1 MSLRP
6 TPRVHSPWFGDSFGD
21 ILTPVTA
28 PRTTCPRL
36 ALALALALGTGQ
48 LSCGGELPIA
58 ERIATTRVLA
68 LRSEVVA
75 PLPMTNNDP
84 ELGSRCEALP
94 FEGVRL
100 TPWIVTP
107 TGPLD
112 LSGPDYD
119 PVWIACNLGPGQ
131 GLFACLKA
139 AVPLELADIPTCPV
153 PTFADLMAAELP
165 EPPSPCIL
173 PPDGSDD
180 GKQDFTVPFASALLI
195 GGDLEITL
203 ISRSPGSPST
213 AECAESLLAGDSQL
227 PDDCLFVVQR
237 VSVGPLEQL
246 LAFAA
251 GFGVMLPPELG
262 EPPPPDQIPDADRNP
277 RILDFTVTR
286 ITAAGTP
293 IELGPL
299 SRGAVVKLDLGD
311 TLKISTTTPEAD
323 LQDFQVPVN
332 GGAGGSQT
340 QTEGLDGAWFRT
352 WGTLLA
358 NGSDDVMSIN
368 EWTLRPGSQDEQD
381 APPDDRATLYYVL
394 RDSRLGVD
402 WWWISVEVPPTT
414 AP

>member
-1 MSLRP
+1 MSSRP
-6 TPRVHSPWFGDSFGD
+6 PTLVHTLPIGG
-21 ILTPVTA
+21 ILAPVTA
-28 PRTTCPRL
+28 PRTPRL
-36 ALALALALGTGQ
+36 RLRLGLALALGTGA
-48 LSCGGELPIA
+48 SACGGDLPIS

-84 ELGSRCEALP
+84 ELGTRCEALP

-100 TPWIVTP
+100 SPWIVTA

-112 LSGPDYD
+112 LTGPDYD

-139 AVPLELADIPTCPV
+139 ALPLKLDDIPACPV
-153 PTFADLMAAELP
+153 PAFADLMAAGLP

-180 GKQDFTVPFASALLI
+180 GAQDFTVPFASALLI

-213 AECAESLLAGDSQL
+213 AECAKPLLAGDSQL
-227 PDDCLFVVQR
+227 PDDCLYVVQR
-237 VSVGPLEQL
+237 VSVGPIEQL
-246 LAFAA
+246 LAFASS
-251 GFGVMLPPELG
+251 FGVMLPPELG

-286 ITAAGTP
+286 ITAAGKP

-299 SRGAVVKLDLGD
+299 PRGALVQLELGD
-311 TLKISTTTPEAD
+311 TLKISTTAPEAD

-340 QTEGLDGAWFRT
+340 QTESLDGAWFRT

-368 EWTLRPGSQDEQD
+368 EWTMNPGGQDEQD
-381 APPDDRATLYYVL
+381 TPPGDHATLYYLL

-402 WWWISVEVPPTT
+402 WWWISVEVPPTI

>member
-1 MSLRP
+1 MACA
-6 TPRVHSPWFGDSFGD
+6 GD
-21 ILTPVTA
+21 
-28 PRTTCPRL
+28 
-36 ALALALALGTGQ
+36 
-48 LSCGGELPIA
+48 LPIA
-58 ERIATTRVLA
+58 ERIISTRVLA

-75 PLPMTNNDP
+75 PLMPDDP

-94 FEGVRL
+94 FEGIQL
-100 TPWIVTP
+100 TPWIATP

-112 LSGPDYD
+112 LTGPDFD

-139 AVPLELADIPTCPV
+139 ALPLELADIPICPV
-153 PTFADLMAAELP
+153 PSFADLMAMDLP
-165 EPPSPCIL
+165 EPPSPCIIAA
-173 PPDGSDD
+173 DDSDD

-203 ISRSPGSPST
+203 ISESPGSPTT
-213 AECAESLLAGDSQL
+213 AECAAPLLAGDSEL
-227 PDDCLFVVQR
+227 PNDCLYVVQR
-237 VSVGPLEQL
+237 VSVGPIERL
-246 LAFAA
+246 LALAA
-251 GFGVMLPPELG
+251 DFGVMLPPELG

-286 ITAAGTP
+286 ITAAGKP
-293 IELGPL
+293 IDLGPL
-299 SRGAVVKLDLGD
+299 ERGAVVEVELGD
-311 TLKISTTTPEAD
+311 TLKISTNTPEVD

-332 GGAGGSQT
+332 GGAGGT
-340 QTEGLDGAWFRT
+340 QTEAENLDGAWFRT

-368 EWTLRPGSQDEQD
+368 EWTVSPGNQDELD
-381 APPDDRATLYYVL
+381 TPPDGRATLYYVL

-402 WWWISVEVPPTT
+402 WWWISIEVPQIT